1 MKKVCQNCHGYKR
14 FQVMAYSAPKPGRLQ
29 ITRTEGITPFQ
40 VIGVD
45 YACPLQ
51 YRISR
56 QREGKAYVLLY
67 ACSLTRGVYLD
78 LLPSLETR
86 MPDEFEEVHWEARE
100 TRTNLFR
107 QWQNINFVGAA
118 MWVKAVMKDE

>member
-29 ITRTEGITPFQ
+29 ITRTEGVTPFQ

-45 YACPLQ
+45 YACPLR
-51 YRISR
+51 YHISR
-56 QREGKAYVLLY
+56 QREGKAYVLY

-86 MPDEFEEVHWEARE
+86 MPDEFEEVHQEARE
-100 TRTNLFR
+100 TRVNLFR